1 VRVLLDEHLDRR
13 LRRLFDPAHEVVTVG
28 ERGWSGMKDG
38 ALLEAAQKE
47 FNVLITM
54 DRGIA
59 HQQNLHGLSLGI
71 VVLRAHS
78 NRRADTSPLIPQVN
92 AILRMIG
99 PGELVEVEPE
109 S

>member
-1 VRVLLDEHLDRR
+1 
-13 LRRLFDPAHEVVTVG
+13 
-28 ERGWSGMKDG
+28 
-38 ALLEAAQKE
+38 
-47 FNVLITM
+47 M

-92 AILRMIG
+92 AILRTIR
-99 PGELVEVEPE
+99 PGEQVEVESE